1 MFDRRCRQR
10 AMRLCLVAARDWYLC
25 LMIVSSLMLIGCG
38 TTRMSDTQRT
48 GTEQILLSAAID
60 RSVNAIDFEILR
72 GKDVY
77 FDPQY
82 LKGVPDEGYI
92 VSSLRQRLL
101 SEGVFLKT
109 KSEDATYVVEARA
122 GAVGTNRQDV
132 LVGIPQT
139 SLPTGALTGG
149 APSVI
154 PEIPFAKKTH
164 QKGVAKIAV
173 FAYNQVTG
181 QALWQSGVTPMT
193 ADARD
198 TWFLGTG
205 PFQRGSI
212 YSESSKS
219 GHRAI
224 SPLARNSPA
233 TTPVAGIA
241 VNAPRTFDE
250 EPDIV
255 PPSPPES
262 FTNRRRDSSVTPAK
276 FTPGV
281 SPAGQPQPA
290 GAPGALPAAPAAPV
304 TSSGFS
310 SNTYNISGAQ
320 DLHGS
325 SGGNAAA
332 GGAAAGIY
340 LYKNSTTKIP

>member
-1 MFDRRCRQR
+1 
-10 AMRLCLVAARDWYLC
+10 
-25 LMIVSSLMLIGCG
+25 
-38 TTRMSDTQRT
+38 MSDTMRT

-60 RSVNAIDFEILR
+60 RAINAIDFEILR

-82 LKGVPDEGYI
+82 LKGVSDEGYI
-92 VSSLRQRLL
+92 VSSFRQRLL
-101 SEGVFLKT
+101 SEGVFLKA
-109 KSEDATYVVEARA
+109 KPDEATYVVEARA

-181 QALWQSGVTPMT
+181 QALWQSGITPMT

-212 YSESSKS
+212 YAEPKKS
-219 GHRAI
+219 GVRMI
-224 SPLARNSPA
+224 SPLAKNSPA
-233 TTPVAGIA
+233 STPVAGIA
-241 VNAPRTFDE
+241 VNSPHSFE
-250 EPDIV
+250 EIPDLI
-255 PPSPPES
+255 PPGPPES
-262 FTNRRRDSSVTPAK
+262 FTKRSDDKPVTPAA
-276 FTPGV
+276 FSPGV
-281 SPAGQPQPA
+281 SPSQPQSGRVPSST
-290 GAPGALPAAPAAPV
+290 PTSSTSPV

-310 SNTYNISGAQ
+310 SNTYNISGSQ
-320 DLHGS
+320 DPQGA
-325 SGGNAAA
+325 SGGNAVHAP
-332 GGAAAGIY
+332 AAAGI
-340 LYKNSTTKIP
+340 LFYKNSTTKTQ